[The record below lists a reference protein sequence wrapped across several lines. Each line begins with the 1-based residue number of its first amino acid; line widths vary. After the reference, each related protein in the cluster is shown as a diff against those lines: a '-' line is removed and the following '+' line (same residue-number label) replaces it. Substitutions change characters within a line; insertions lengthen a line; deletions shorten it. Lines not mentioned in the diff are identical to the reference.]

1 MKLLIPAF
9 CAAAAT
15 ALIAAPA
22 HAAENT
28 DVARVSVIARG
39 SVVVQR
45 GDENAQLAATVNT
58 PLLPGDFIATQA
70 GTEAEVQLDGF
81 TMLRLGENVQ
91 IRIANNDST
100 VREVQL
106 AAGTAILSIAHPES
120 GAAQVDTP
128 SITLRAS
135 GVGDYRITVDSDG
148 TTLVTARNGSAEI
161 VTPQQTY
168 TLAPG
173 KTIVAKG
180 GAQNPEIGESPE
192 VARDALDAFNVT
204 RGRTVNSALDTD
216 TYAPASIAGY
226 DDLNAYGNWID
237 VPPYG
242 MVWNPNVPAGWA
254 PYRYGSW
261 VWDDGFGWTWVASE
275 PWGWTP
281 FHYGNWFYCAP
292 NGWCWYPPGL
302 GMNPVWYPAMVGW
315 FGFGDYWGATLGW
328 QYWGWVPLG
337 PYEPYYPW
345 YPGWGGWH
353 THPNPSPR
361 PPVSGRI
368 EGTPSGRI
376 EGNPPHAKQPIAPVT
391 THTIHGSN
399 IAASYRNMKYGA
411 TGVSGNAFR
420 SGNFSS
426 PVSINPARLESVTLI
441 HGALPVTPTSANA
454 RFTNAAPHAAVHWA
468 PEFSAS
474 RFTTTEG
481 LPRRTEFVNQQQQ
494 LRQALRAQPHAVAP
508 AKPQMPPASQIWH
521 QFENARRSVTIPRT
535 VEPHPYQPPITSP
548 IHQTQPSIS
557 HPAPMPHQVTMPHPA
572 PMPQRITMPHPAPIS
587 RPPGGHS
594 SRPPTVIDW
603 QTVSDQSRAE

>member
-9 CAAAAT
+9 CAAAIA
-15 ALIAAPA
+15 ALMAAPA
-22 HAAENT
+22 RAAENT
-28 DVARVSVIARG
+28 DVARVSFIARG

-58 PLLPGDFIATQA
+58 PLLPGDFIATQP
-70 GTEAEVQLDGF
+70 GTEAEVQLGGF

-91 IRIANNDST
+91 IRIVNNDST

-106 AAGTAILSIAHPES
+106 ASGTVILSIAHPQS
-120 GAAQVDTP
+120 GGAHVDTP
-128 SITLRAS
+128 SITLRTS
-135 GVGDYRITVDSDG
+135 SVGDYRITVDADG
-148 TTLVTARNGSAEI
+148 TTLATARGGTAEI
-161 VTPQQTY
+161 LTAQQTY

-173 KTIVAKG
+173 RTLVARG
-180 GAQNPEIGESPE
+180 AAQNPQIEESAE
-192 VARDALDAFNVT
+192 VARDALDAFNT
-204 RGRTVNSALDTD
+204 ERARTVNSALDTD

-275 PWGWTP
+275 PWGWAP
-281 FHYGNWFYCAP
+281 FHYGSWFYCAP

-337 PYEPYYPW
+337 PYESYYPW

-353 THPNPSPR
+353 SHPNPSPR
-361 PPVSGRI
+361 PPVSGTIR
-368 EGTPSGRI
+368 
-376 EGNPPHAKQPIAPVT
+376 GNPHVKHPIAPVT
-391 THTIHGSN
+391 TRTVHGSS

-426 PVSINPARLESVTLI
+426 PVSINPSRLESVTLI
-441 HGALPVTPTSANA
+441 RGALPVTPTSANA
-454 RFTNAAPHAAVHWA
+454 RFTHAAPQAAVHWA
-468 PEFSAS
+468 PAFSAS
-474 RFTTTEG
+474 RFTTAEG

-494 LRQALRAQPHAVAP
+494 VRRALGAQSRAVAP

-521 QFENARRSVTIPRT
+521 QFESSSRSVAIPRT
-535 VEPHPYQPPITSP
+535 VEPHPYQPPITTP
-548 IHQTQPSIS
+548 AHLPKPSIS
-557 HPAPMPHQVTMPHPA
+557 HPAPMPH
-572 PMPQRITMPHPAPIS
+572 PAPIS
-587 RPPGGHS
+587 RPPAQPASGHP
-594 SRPPTVIDW
+594 SRPPAVIDW
-603 QTVSDQSRAE
+603 QTVSDRSSVD